1 MNRALK
7 GACLA
12 LSLTLASV
20 AGTAQAVTYTVTM
33 TGTVTGGFD
42 FIGAFGSDPLVG
54 RSIRAVFQVD
64 TSKGTLIDDNVIQY
78 TEGNDLDKPVWSTFQ
93 MTGTG
98 LFEMPS
104 DRGYGVVRRDDYSPL
119 FSVSAYLLESTDQ
132 ISQSQQQYISHYIYI
147 SGKNGAF
154 TGTSLGPPTD
164 ITFGPNAVP
173 QGQFE
178 IRQLYQSK
186 HGNGYNAGARVIYR
200 PDSFTV
206 TSGSVVP
213 EPQIW
218 AMLVIGFGVT
228 GVALQQ
234 GRRARAKTALAT

>member
-1 MNRALK
+1 MNRMLK
-7 GACLA
+7 VAGVA
-12 LSLTLASV
+12 LSLALG
-20 AGTAQAVTYTVTM
+20 AGAGAAQAVTYTVTM

-54 RSIRAVFQVD
+54 RSINAVFQVD
-64 TSKGTLIDDNVIQY
+64 TSKGTLIPDNGFQY
-78 TEGNDLDKPVWSTFQ
+78 ITGSGLEKPVWSTFQ

-98 LFEMPS
+98 VFVIPM
-104 DRGYGVVRRDDYSPL
+104 DVGVGRVRRDDEFNSFSSYSL
-119 FSVSAYLLESTDQ
+119 NSSDLASY
-132 ISQSQQQYISHYIYI
+132 SQQQITFHSIYI
-147 SGKNGAF
+147 SGMNGAF
-154 TGTSLGPPTD
+154 TGTDLGPPTD
-164 ITFGPNAVP
+164 ITIGPNAVP
-173 QGQFE
+173 EGQFD

-186 HGNGYNAGARVIYR
+186 GDIGYNSAARVIYR

-234 GRRARAKTALAT
+234 GRRARAKAALAA